1 MSRINAGM
9 WFIFCLLIIIFQPLA
24 AQEPAL
30 IEFDLKD
37 QFDREYS
44 HESWQ
49 GKILIVIGS
58 DREGS
63 QYNERWGEAIHK
75 ALADSP
81 GFSYVQFVGVADL
94 RGVPFFL
101 KSFVKGK
108 FPENRSKWLLMD
120 WKGAFAKSYQFKG
133 DVSNILIFAPRGERL
148 LQKTVTQLDPAAL
161 DEIVQTVKAQM
172 DMLVSE
178 K

>member
-1 MSRINAGM
+1 MSRITAG
-9 WFIFCLLIIIFQPLA
+9 IQVVCGLLIIFSPLA
-24 AQEPAL
+24 AQESTL
-30 IEFDLKD
+30 IEFKLKD

-44 HESWQ
+44 SESWQ
-49 GKILIVIGS
+49 GNILIVIGS

-81 GFSYVQFVGVADL
+81 GFSHVQFVGVADL

-101 KSFVKGK
+101 KGFVKGK
-108 FPENRSKWLLMD
+108 FPEDRSKWLLMD
-120 WKGAFAKSYQFKG
+120 WKGIFAQSYQFKD
-133 DVSNILIFAPRGERL
+133 DVSNIVIFAPGGERL
-148 LQKTVTQLDPAAL
+148 LQKTVTELDPDIL
-161 DEIVQTVKAQM
+161 DEIVQTVKVKM
-172 DMLVSE
+172 DMLAHE

>member
-1 MSRINAGM
+1 MTRTTAPLWLLCG
-9 WFIFCLLIIIFQPLA
+9 FLLISLPPLA
-24 AQEPAL
+24 AQESTL
-30 IEFDLKD
+30 IEFKLKD
-37 QFDREYS
+37 QFDREYT

-81 GFSYVQFVGVADL
+81 GFAYVQFVGVADL

-101 KSFVKGK
+101 KGFVKGK
-108 FPENRSKWLLMD
+108 FPEDRSKWLLMD
-120 WKGAFAKSYQFKG
+120 WKGTFAESYRFQK
-133 DVSNILIFAPRGERL
+133 DVSNIVIFAPGGERL
-148 LQKTVTQLDPAAL
+148 LQKTVTELDPAIL
-161 DEIVQTVKAQM
+161 DEIVQAVKAQM
-172 DMLVSE
+172 VMTARE
-178 K
+178 E